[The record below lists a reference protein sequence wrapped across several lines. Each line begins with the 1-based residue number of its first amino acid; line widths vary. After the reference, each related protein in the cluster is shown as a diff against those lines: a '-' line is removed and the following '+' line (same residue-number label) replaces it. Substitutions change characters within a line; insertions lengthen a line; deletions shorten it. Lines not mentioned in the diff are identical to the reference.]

1 MKEVSASCS
10 FKSRGGSFEDYMADP
25 STPKILIGGTFIAS
39 SVLTA
44 REASSAGG
52 RLLVFVHTTIK
63 QRALQSLLREALP
76 SLDVTTVGRVADFE
90 RALKSG
96 QDAVLTLPIVMKSHG
111 MSPSVRG
118 VRHGSSDESYSL
130 VSVGKTPDVSRL
142 KSVGALDLLDRRGTT
157 GFVRDL
163 LDKDVKV
170 QRVTKVED
178 LLPLLQ
184 LDRAEAVLLPTR
196 MISDVRSQSSL
207 NLAAKVLPRKLG
219 LPALASVS
227 PQGAKVVAD
236 SRRISGRVAELLG
249 VDGWK

>member
-1 MKEVSASCS
+1 
-10 FKSRGGSFEDYMADP
+10 MADP
-25 STPKILIGGTFIAS
+25 SNPKHLIEGALIVS
-39 SVLTA
+39 SAVTA
-44 REASSAGG
+44 REASAAGG

-63 QRALQSLLREALP
+63 QRALQSLLKDSLP
-76 SLDVTTVGRVADFE
+76 GLDVTAVGRVADFD
-90 RALKSG
+90 RALRDG
-96 QDAVLTLPIVMKSHG
+96 QDAVLTLPMVMQSHG

-118 VRHGSSDESYSL
+118 VRKGSSEESYSL
-130 VSVGKTPDVSRL
+130 VSVGRTPDIGRL

-163 LDKDVKV
+163 LDTKVKV

-184 LDRAEAVLLPTR
+184 LERADAVLLPSR
-196 MISDVRSQSSL
+196 MIADLRSQSSL
-207 NLAAKVLPRKLG
+207 NLAAKVLPKRLG

-227 PQGAKVVAD
+227 SRGAKVVAD
-236 SRRISGRVAELLG
+236 ARRISGRVADLLG